1 MVPMKKIPCRA
12 GCGACCIAP
21 SLSSAIP
28 GMEQGKPAG
37 IRCGQLT
44 EDNRCRIYGKPG
56 RPAVCIS
63 YQATEEFC
71 GATQDDALR
80 SLAALE
86 RITAV
91 DRP

>member
-1 MVPMKKIPCRA
+1 MVPMKKIPCRC

-28 GMEQGKPAG
+28 GMEEGKPAG

-44 EDNRCRIYGKPG
+44 ENNRCRLYGKPG
-56 RPAVCIS
+56 RPSVCLS
-63 YQATEEFC
+63 YQATEEYC
-71 GATQDDALR
+71 GATREEAL
-80 SLAALE
+80 LALSELE
-86 RITAV
+86 HSTAS